1 VAYTSSMN
9 ISVDE
14 KNEQRIRREIELG
27 HFRNPE
33 EVIAHALEL
42 LDDQETWL
50 LENQDEIRLKIE
62 RSFSQIERGEG
73 VSGEEARRTLA
84 PLGTKSEARPAA
96 TQELNR
102 GDATPS

>member
-1 VAYTSSMN
+1 MN
-9 ISVDE
+9 ISIDE
-14 KNEQRIRREIELG
+14 TSEQRIRREIELG

-50 LENQDEIRLKIE
+50 QKNQEEIRLKIE

-73 VSGEEARRTLA
+73 VSAEEARRIL
-84 PLGTKSEARPAA
+84 SARKR
-96 TQELNR
+96 QNF
-102 GDATPS
+102 